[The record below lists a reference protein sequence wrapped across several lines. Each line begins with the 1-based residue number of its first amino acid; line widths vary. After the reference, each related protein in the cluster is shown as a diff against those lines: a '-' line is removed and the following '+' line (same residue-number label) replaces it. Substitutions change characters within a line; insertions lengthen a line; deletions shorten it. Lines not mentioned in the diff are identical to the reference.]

1 MTVKII
7 YNDKL
12 INNVTAA
19 ASIIS
24 NSTSTYSLA
33 KPQDIPKVTVTS
45 EQRKTLKEAI
55 FNQVVE

>member
-7 YNDKL
+7 YNGKL
-12 INNVTAA
+12 INNATAA
-19 ASIIS
+19 VSITS

-45 EQRKTLKEAI
+45 EQRKALKEAI